1 MTMEPA
7 NVPSSSPV
15 ASASSAVGST
25 SSAPAGFEL
34 PFDPLRLVAAILRKW
49 HWILLSAVLPALLG
63 GAAGYFKFESHFT
76 ASTQLMRQEMSG
88 SFRSSESGE
97 TFKPRQ
103 VSVPTLVSLMK
114 SATLLQRVSEQTQ
127 PRLAPRAILGD
138 LTITPER
145 NTDLITVTFRSAR
158 SAEAALRVLNTLGAE
173 VVKMV
178 RDMQAQEAADVNR
191 LYKQQI
197 AKGDEDLRRIN
208 QELLAFAKEAG
219 LVSVDKEMDARLGR
233 LGSLDFRY
241 ETLRIDYETLD
252 LRIQALEKELTQHNP
267 LAERL
272 DAAKEK
278 LAGLRSQFTDA
289 NPAVADQIDRVAELE
304 RMLPDAGVKQILPPR
319 QGESAMAASFYQELL
334 TLRTQK
340 EVLAAQLEKLKAVRV
355 TEDAKLRELPEKG
368 MQYARIK
375 AREQSVAAAQALLAS
390 RQREAQLYEEN
401 PPGYYKYFE
410 AKPDQVEIAGRGKK
424 LMMVSAGGGVLGLFL
439 SVAFVCLIESMDDRI
454 KTIADAKRATKLPL
468 LAALPDFAGMDAV
481 AQADWAFRTW
491 MALQAR
497 LAGGPNQ
504 SLVCGI
510 TAAADGEGCSTW
522 VELLARAAAQRE
534 NPILAVIDRQPLN
547 GVTTDLAAALGAP
560 AEVVR
565 KAGSVT
571 WLVTPQGFRWD
582 PDRRRQWWIALEEWQ
597 KTPGLVLLLEIKSVE
612 QPETLLLAER
622 IPQLIWLSGGS
633 LGRVRLTMQRLEIL
647 RHAKCRFVGMVFNR
661 EKKLFPSMRV

>member
-1 MTMEPA
+1 MEPA
-7 NVPSSSPV
+7 NVPSPSPV

-158 SAEAALRVLNTLGAE
+158 SAEAALRVLNILGAE

-219 LVSVDKEMDARLGR
+219 LVSVDKEMDARLSK
-233 LGSLDFRY
+233 LGNLDLRY
-241 ETLRIDYETLD
+241 ETVRIDYETLD
-252 LRIQALEKELTQHNP
+252 LRIQALEKELTEHNP
-267 LAERL
+267 LAERVES
-272 DAAKEK
+272 AREK
-278 LAGLRSQFTDA
+278 LSELRSQFTDA
-289 NPAVADQIDRVAELE
+289 NPSVADQKDRLAELE
-304 RMLPDAGVKQILPPR
+304 RMLQTAESKPIVPPR
-319 QGESAMAASFYQELL
+319 QGESGIAASFYQELL

-504 SLVCGI
+504 SLVCG
-510 TAAADGEGCSTW
+510 
-522 VELLARAAAQRE
+522 
-534 NPILAVIDRQPLN
+534 
-547 GVTTDLAAALGAP
+547 
-560 AEVVR
+560 
-565 KAGSVT
+565 
-571 WLVTPQGFRWD
+571 
-582 PDRRRQWWIALEEWQ
+582 
-597 KTPGLVLLLEIKSVE
+597 
-612 QPETLLLAER
+612 
-622 IPQLIWLSGGS
+622 
-633 LGRVRLTMQRLEIL
+633 
-647 RHAKCRFVGMVFNR
+647 
-661 EKKLFPSMRV
+661 